1 MEGATQKSL
10 DEEIKSTDNV
20 PIESTLQKSKPADED
35 PGQVKPDSQPSN
47 NATLKKDSKLHS
59 AEEGKEKC
67 TCSASNSHTVQNGQ
81 NINVLQE
88 KDAVD
93 SVDNAT
99 VTPQSKES
107 ENVTLNNKANGT
119 HIMISIAYNL
129 QYFQ

>member
-35 PGQVKPDSQPSN
+35 PGQVKSDSQSSN

-67 TCSASNSHTVQNGQ
+67 SCSASNSHTAQNGQ
-81 NINVLQE
+81 NINVQE

-107 ENVTLNNKANGT
+107 ENVTPNDKANGT